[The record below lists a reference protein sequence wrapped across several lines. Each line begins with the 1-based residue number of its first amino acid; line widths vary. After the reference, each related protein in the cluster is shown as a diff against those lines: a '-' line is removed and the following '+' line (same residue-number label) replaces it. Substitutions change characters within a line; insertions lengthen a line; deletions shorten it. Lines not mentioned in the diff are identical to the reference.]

1 MEATNC
7 SVHNIF
13 CNAFFVRFVA
23 LCENRFDVE
32 QVEDFDCDVTR
43 AHTVLLEV
51 HSYMI
56 FDVYT
61 YTLYY
66 IYICMYVCLCV
77 YVVRFSS

>member
-7 SVHNIF
+7 SVRNIF

-43 AHTVLLEV
+43 AHTVLLKV

-61 YTLYY
+61 YMY
-66 IYICMYVCLCV
+66 IILHIHLYVCMFVCICGKV
-77 YVVRFSS
+77 